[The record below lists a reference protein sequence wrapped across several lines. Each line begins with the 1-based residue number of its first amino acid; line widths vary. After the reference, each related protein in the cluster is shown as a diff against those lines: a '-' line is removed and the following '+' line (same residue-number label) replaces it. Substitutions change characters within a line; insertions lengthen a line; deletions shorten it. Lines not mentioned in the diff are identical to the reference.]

1 MIKLF
6 WMKNSDNELQIN
18 PSKLYSRLAIEI
30 LFDTFLV
37 TVFFFGQE
45 QNLPS
50 STHQENKPSQS
61 IFLND

>member
-6 WMKNSDNELQIN
+6 WMKNSDIELQIN

-37 TVFFFGQE
+37 TVFFFSFGQE
-45 QNLPS
+45 QHLLS
-50 STHQENKPSQS
+50 STHQENNPSQS
-61 IFLND
+61 IF